1 MCVLNKQHYYNTIGL
16 QIEDLRTLV
25 DVQTE
30 MCFDRAKL
38 GALLDASTVKGLK
51 RVIITGCGDSF
62 SAAGAM
68 KPAFRLHSGLKL
80 VSVPDPMEFCR
91 YYSKEAINKGCLD
104 SETLVIAVSAS
115 GGSARIVEILTK
127 ANDMGVGSMLI
138 SNNPESNGAKAA
150 QYMYHVQTPPGCNS
164 PGLRSYFASMVAI
177 TALGAWIGLQQG
189 HITEARFD
197 AIRESIVSYVKAV
210 MACYDRIDDQM
221 FRLGMIWKDYEK
233 FEIVGDWGEAF
244 SAQFVEEKFI
254 ECAGVH
260 TTHADSEDWCH
271 INFFLRDPK
280 TIGTVFMTHA
290 GDPSFDRMC
299 YTVRSAAGIGRPV
312 LVVTDAEDSLFPETV
327 EVCRI
332 PAAPEGWMTPL
343 TDFIPGS
350 LLGAYVAACADKLFF
365 GGKYDFRTQ
374 TWNWNA

>member
-1 MCVLNKQHYYNTIGL
+1 MNKQHYYNTIGL
-16 QIEDLRTLV
+16 QIENLRALV

-30 MCFDRAKL
+30 KCFDQVRL
-38 GALLDASTVKGLK
+38 GALMDASTVKGLK

-68 KPAFRLHSGLKL
+68 KPAFQLHSGLKL

-91 YYSKEAINKGCLD
+91 YYSKEEINKGCLD

-127 ANDMGVGSMLI
+127 ANESGVGSMLI

-189 HITEARFD
+189 HITKERFT
-197 AIRESIVSYVKAV
+197 AIKESVISYVKAV
-210 MACYDRIDDQM
+210 MTQYDRIDTQM
-221 FRLGMIWKDYEK
+221 FRLGMVWKDYEK
-233 FEIVGDWGEAF
+233 FEVIGDWGEAF

-271 INFFLRDPK
+271 INFFLRDPH
-280 TIGTVFMTHA
+280 TIGTVFLTHA
-290 GDPSFDRMC
+290 QDPSFDRML
-299 YTVRSAAGIGRPV
+299 YTIRSAADIERPS
-312 LVVTDAEDSLFPETV
+312 LVVTDAEETLFPEDA

-343 TDFIPGS
+343 VDFIPGS
-350 LLGAYVAACADKLFF
+350 LLAAYTAACADKLFF

-374 TWNWNA
+374 TWNWDA

>member
-1 MCVLNKQHYYNTIGL
+1 MNKQNYYNTIGL
-16 QIEDLRTLV
+16 QIEDLPALV
-25 DVQTE
+25 DTQTDT
-30 MCFDRAKL
+30 CFNPENL
-38 GALLDASTVKGLK
+38 EALMEPSIVKSLK

-68 KPAFRLHSGLKL
+68 KPAFRLHSGLKQ

-91 YYSKEAINKGCLD
+91 YYTKEEVNKGCLD

-115 GGSARIVEILTK
+115 GGSARIVEILEK
-127 ANDMGVGSMLI
+127 ANKMGVGSMLI

-150 QYMYHVQTPPGCNS
+150 QYMYYVQTPPGCNS

-189 HITEARFD
+189 HITEERFY
-197 AIRESIVSYVKAV
+197 AIRENIVTYVKAV
-210 MACYDRIDDQM
+210 MSCYCRIDDHM
-221 FRLGMIWKDYEK
+221 FRMGTVWKDYKK
-233 FEIVGDWGEAF
+233 FEVVGDWGEAF

-254 ECAGVH
+254 ECGGVH

-271 INFFLRDPK
+271 INYFLRDPE
-280 TIGTVFMTHA
+280 TIGTIFLTHFQ
-290 GDPSFDRMC
+290 DPSFDRML
-299 YTVRSAAGIGRPV
+299 YTIRSAADIGRPS
-312 LVVTDAEDSLFPETV
+312 LVVTDAEVTFFPETA

-332 PAAPEGWMTPL
+332 PSAPEGWMTPL
-343 TDFIPGS
+343 MDFIPGS
-350 LLGAYVAACADKLFF
+350 LLASYVAACAGKLFF

-374 TWNWNA
+374 TWTWNA